1 MNQQRSKEWFDERLG
16 RFTASEIHKLLG
28 IQGLGETGK
37 TYCFEKAVELA
48 FGKEEET
55 GFVSEDIR
63 RGIELEPLA
72 FNKFKELKTLE
83 FLDVKE
89 SFFFPY
95 KDYAGASPDGLIDS
109 NAVLEIKCPRHLKF
123 LNLVVKGSS
132 AIDKSYI
139 SQMQMQM
146 LCSNSE
152 KAYFFNYIVW
162 KGKEYWNELII
173 ERDEIHID
181 LIKSRMNEAKEVRDQ
196 FVNDITKKLSL

>member
-28 IQGLGETGK
+28 VQGLGETGK
-37 TYCFEKAVELA
+37 TYCFEKAVELV
-48 FGKEEET
+48 FGKEEEE
-55 GFVSEDIR
+55 GYISEDIR

-83 FLDVKE
+83 FLEVKE
-89 SFFFPY
+89 AFFFPY
-95 KDYAGASPDGLIDS
+95 KDYAGASPDGLVSSDAI
-109 NAVLEIKCPRHLKF
+109 LEIKCPRHLKF
-123 LNLVVKGSS
+123 LNLVVKG
-132 AIDKSYI
+132 APVIDKSYF

-146 LCSNSE
+146 LCSNSQ

-173 ERDEIHID
+173 ERDEKHID
-181 LIKSRMNEAKEVRDQ
+181 LIKKRMIEAKEIRDQ
-196 FVNDITKKLSL
+196 FVTDINKKLSL